1 MMKIKTLLMVG
12 LFGVVSLWTATAA
25 SSGYLPGSKL
35 SITIACPAAPASD
48 PTFSFTLTN
57 LGSTPVEVSQQ
68 APITIMVHLTV
79 KNSKG
84 TVVEPEYFDTG
95 IRGLIA
101 PRVLEPGKSLVLDD
115 WVRMDQPRTT
125 VIPIHYFGYKLAPGT
140 YTISAKATDSPDEPP
155 SNVCQVPIN

>member
-1 MMKIKTLLMVG
+1 MMKIVTSLAVV
-12 LFGVVSLWTATAA
+12 LFGVLSLSTDAA
-25 SSGYLPGSKL
+25 AGSAYVAGSKL
-35 SITIACPAAPASD
+35 SVSIACPTAPASD

-57 LGSTPVEVSQQ
+57 LGSTPIEVSQQ
-68 APITIMVHLTV
+68 APITIMIHLTV
-79 KNSKG
+79 KDSKG

-125 VIPIHYFGYKLAPGT
+125 VIPIHYFGYKLAAGT
-140 YTISAKATDSPDEPP
+140 YAISAKATDAPDEPP
-155 SNVCQVPIN
+155 SNVCQISIN